1 VTRIQVRE
9 DVHLTAHDVE
19 RLSPQHLEIEALA
32 PAVVAV
38 GGDEPELWI
47 DQSRR
52 YQHKRIDRGLESE
65 FMVLPGHHHFSV
77 TRALAEPDSPLFRS
91 MLRLLQR

>member
-1 VTRIQVRE
+1 
-9 DVHLTAHDVE
+9 LTPQDLKA
-19 RLSPQHLEIEALA
+19 LSPLHLAPRTAA

-52 YQHKRIDRGLESE
+52 YHRKLVEAGLESE
-65 FMVLPGHHHFSV
+65 FMVTPGHHHFSI
-77 TRALAEPDSPLFRS
+77 TRAMAEPETPLFRA
-91 MLRLLQR
+91 MLRLLAP